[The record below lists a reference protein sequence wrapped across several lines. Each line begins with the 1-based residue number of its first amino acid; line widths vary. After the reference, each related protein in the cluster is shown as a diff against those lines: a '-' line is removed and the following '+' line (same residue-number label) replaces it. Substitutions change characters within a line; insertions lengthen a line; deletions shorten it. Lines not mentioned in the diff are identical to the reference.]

1 MVRIGVV
8 LGSIRPGRLD
18 KAVAE
23 WDRARKRG
31 DASDGRKPQLVSA
44 GGGR

>member
-23 WDRARKRG
+23 WTVRG
-31 DASDGRKPQLVSA
+31 NGVTQVTGVSLSW
-44 GGGR
+44 